1 MMSYQHCGTT
11 FPQKTNGIVYINDK
25 KARSTKH
32 TMLTTDLCTCI
43 RNY

>member
-25 KARSTKH
+25 KSQKH
-32 TMLTTDLCTCI
+32 ETHNV
-43 RNY
+43 NY